1 MNCKRC
7 GTENPEEAVYCQN
20 CGKRLDGKISCPVCK
35 TINQEEA
42 NFCISCGAKF
52 NDKKICTDCGTAFE
66 GNYCP
71 SCGKCY
77 VAPAQSGSAVRS
89 NGDRQGNSAT
99 KPFWVKIV
107 DLVGGALAMGALFF
121 ALLFTFFIGI
131 TASANGVSVDEVPS
145 ASLATGIFD
154 YFGSAYTDIADSLE
168 LMEFYD
174 GFFEYTAYIG
184 TVFGTIVSVA
194 TIVCVL
200 IFSILAIVRYVN
212 AVTGRSEK
220 PYTGFTLAAVF
231 SFLGGCMAF
240 KALHAAEIS
249 ASSEKILVAFNGATT
264 AGIVLSCVFLG
275 LFLCCKIVCNAKRL
289 FAEKG
294 IVPVCLAGVAAILL
308 GIALYFVGSP
318 IGTCSVKSKWTSGPF
333 AVGYSGILS
342 LVITTSGGGGVIADD
357 YISSVV
363 LSNIVFIA
371 QTVLTVLIA
380 VAIGKSLANV
390 AAKRGKGNLAY
401 AITAEVA
408 AVAHLVLAIITAQV
422 FCETALED
430 ITYTLS
436 YTAPIVLLVF
446 ATLGLVATI
455 VHAVFLGGQKKAERL
470 E

>member
-7 GTENPEEAVYCQN
+7 GTENPEEAVFCQN

-42 NFCISCGAKF
+42 NFCISCGAKL
-52 NDKKICTDCGTAFE
+52 NDKKICTECGTAFE

-77 VAPAQSGSAVRS
+77 VAPVQSGSTVRS
-89 NGDRQGNSAT
+89 DGARQVNSAA

-121 ALLFTFFIGI
+121 ALLFTFFIGV
-131 TASANGVSVDEVPS
+131 TASSNGVSLDEIPS
-145 ASLATGIFD
+145 TSLATGIFD
-154 YFGSAYTDIADSLE
+154 YFGSAYTDIADTLDI
-168 LMEFYD
+168 MEYYD

-184 TVFGTIVSVA
+184 TIFGTIVSVA

-200 IFSILAIVRYVN
+200 IFSILAIIRYVN
-212 AVTGRSEK
+212 AVTGKSEK

-240 KALHAAEIS
+240 KALHVAEIS
-249 ASSEKILVAFNGATT
+249 AGTEKLSVAFNGATT

-275 LFLCCKIVCNAKRL
+275 LFFCCKIVCNAKRL
-289 FAEKG
+289 FVEKG
-294 IVPVCLAGVAAILL
+294 IVPVCIAGVAAILL
-308 GIALYFVGSP
+308 GIALHFASSPVGA
-318 IGTCSVKSKWTSGPF
+318 CSVRAQRMGGSF

-342 LVITTSGGGGVIADD
+342 LVITTSGGGGVIADE

-363 LSNIVFIA
+363 LSNIGFVVQI
-371 QTVLTVLIA
+371 VLTAFIA

-430 ITYTLS
+430 MTYTLS

-455 VHAVFLGGQKKAERL
+455 VHVVFLGGQKKAEML